1 MYLGVDKIATVTGPS
16 AKIAKP
22 ICSHKTNRSVNDMA
36 RS

>member
-1 MYLGVDKIATVTGPS
+1 MIATVTGPI

-22 ICSHKTNRSVNDMA
+22 ICSQSTSRSVKDMA